1 MVCNEYAAVETSG
14 EFRKGSSLFYDFGEL
29 KKDCFNYFG
38 IKYSTDSYAR
48 GVITYT
54 KSSEKYFEDF
64 FLEPSE
70 NGSFYSFIDSI
81 LDKRKSSRFC
91 SVSFEPLN
99 KETGS
104 FTLSGIGLFNREIS
118 DREVYIQ
125 NDEYMLGID
134 LLWGGAL
141 SYLEDLN
148 SNVEAVK
155 VDGRIFVDSKASER
169 YNTKSVNNNA
179 NLINRYEPGRLV
191 QQSYYGI
198 FKDGYESGEFM
209 GNT

>member
-1 MVCNEYAAVETSG
+1 MVCNEYATVETSG

-54 KSSEKYFEDF
+54 KSGEKYFEDF

-70 NGSFYSFIDSI
+70 NGSFYSFIDGI

-125 NDEYMLGID
+125 NDEYMLRID
-134 LLWGGAL
+134 LLWGSVL

-198 FKDGYESGEFM
+198 FKYGYESGEFM